1 MQTSNLTPKIFNFFL
16 ELKPNNVMK
25 TKSII
30 ALFVVLIFS
39 ACKNEQ
45 AGKDNADKKQT
56 AKVENTKTQTE
67 TKATTEANDSIVTFD
82 PSNYGTYVNDS
93 YKDRSGGSDWVSVNV
108 SPLSKF
114 RFMVSVRSRAD
125 KMQPTCTFDAAASST
140 GPNEL
145 IASEFLGTMKF
156 SFAGNK
162 VTISALEGSQ
172 EPLLTYYCRGGG
184 SLAGTYQKI
193 NEQLDQNQVDKT
205 AYVKTLAMK
214 GSDIEFFIEVKGNK
228 LTIRPAGLKND
239 NKPITHNIEGY
250 VSDSEIGDLNADG
263 SPEIYIYTVSE
274 GTGRFGDL
282 IAYSVNNGK
291 SMTQINLPKISE
303 NKEASEGYGGHD
315 EFAIVENS
323 LVRRYPVYKPDDAN
337 SNPTGGTKQI
347 QYKLKPGEAM
357 WQLEIDK
364 VVSY

>member
-1 MQTSNLTPKIFNFFL
+1 MKNKSIIVLLVVFIFSSCTKEQSEKDKTDKNQTSKVEST
-16 ELKPNNVMK
+16 K
-25 TKSII
+25 TKSSGE
-30 ALFVVLIFS
+30 VNKS
-39 ACKNEQ
+39 
-45 AGKDNADKKQT
+45 
-56 AKVENTKTQTE
+56 
-67 TKATTEANDSIVTFD
+67 NDSSMTFNQD
-82 PSNYGTYVNDS
+82 NYGTYVDES
-93 YKDRSGGSDWVSVNV
+93 YKDRSGGADWVSVTI
-108 SPLSKF
+108 SPLSKY
-114 RFMVSVRSRAD
+114 RSMISVRSRAD
-125 KMQPTCTFDAAASST
+125 KMQPTCTFDGTAVAN

-145 IASEFLGTMKF
+145 VVSESMGTIKL

-162 VTISALEGSQ
+162 VTVSAGEGSQ
-172 EPLLTYYCRGGG
+172 EPLLTFYCRGGG
-184 SLAGTYQKI
+184 SLQGTYQKI
-193 NEQLDQNQVDKT
+193 NEQIDQSQVDKT
-205 AYVKTLAMK
+205 SYVKTLSMK
-214 GSDIEFFIEVKGNK
+214 GSNIEFFIDVKGNK
-228 LTIRPAGLKND
+228 LTIRPVGLKGD
-239 NKPITHNIEGY
+239 NKIITRNIEGY
-250 VSDSEIGDLNADG
+250 VNDSEIGDLNADG

-291 SMTQINLPKISE
+291 SMTEINLPKISD

-364 VVSY
+364 VVAY